1 MPAKKKVDDGRPKRP
16 QSAYFLWMNGNRAK
30 INKENPGMSFGEF
43 GKFCG
48 EQWKVMK
55 DSEKQTWQKKA
66 DAAKADYAVELENWK
81 ASNPGKQIQ

>member
-16 QSAYFLWMNGNRAK
+16 QSAYFLWMNGSRAK
-30 INKENPGMSFGEF
+30 INKDNPGMTFGEF

-48 EQWKVMK
+48 GKWKDMD

-66 DAAKADYAVELENWK
+66 DKAKEDYAVELETWK
-81 ASNPGKQIQ
+81 ATQPKA